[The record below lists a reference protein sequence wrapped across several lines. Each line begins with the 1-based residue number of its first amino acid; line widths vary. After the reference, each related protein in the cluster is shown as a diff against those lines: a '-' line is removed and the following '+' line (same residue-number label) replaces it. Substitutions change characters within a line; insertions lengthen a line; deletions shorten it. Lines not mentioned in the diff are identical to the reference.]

1 MSEAEEVEGAE
12 AEGEKRG
19 ESMNRSSSTN
29 SVASLREGDN
39 DEDSEGKLKDGD
51 GEFQA
56 REVN

>member
-1 MSEAEEVEGAE
+1 
-12 AEGEKRG
+12 
-19 ESMNRSSSTN
+19 MNRSSSTN